1 MIVTGAA
8 SGIGRATASRI
19 TREGGRVIAVDISGD
34 RLDEF
39 SSSLPESDVVTVA
52 GNITDQDDIDRI
64 VGPRSQRSTALANVA
79 GVNDDVSPVTRRPMR
94 CGTASSGST

>member
-1 MIVTGAA
+1 M
-8 SGIGRATASRI
+8 
-19 TREGGRVIAVDISGD
+19 
-34 RLDEF
+34 
-39 SSSLPESDVVTVA
+39 VTVA

-64 VGPRSQRSTALANVA
+64 VAAAESKIDGLANVA